1 MPNINAVL
9 NEQIRRLSRRE
20 IRGNTKLL
28 KRATSHYRRDIAAL
42 KRQVGQLTRL
52 VSKLQKAMP
61 SPDPSPAPEV
71 IQKARL
77 RIDGLKA
84 HRARLGLSAKEY
96 GKLMGVSGLTI
107 YNWEAGKSKPRR
119 SQLGR
124 IISVR
129 GIGKREAAQRLGH
142 LTGEVKPSTAPQ
154 SSNLGAPKR
163 RKYSHTAE
171 EMVLRLLKSGKPL
184 SRSDL
189 NSAWE
194 KEGRPGT
201 ADVILGLLV
210 KKGKIQRTKSEG
222 QTKSNYRLR

>member
-9 NEQIRRLSRRE
+9 NEQIRRLARRE
-20 IRGNTKLL
+20 IRGNTAVI

-61 SPDPSPAPEV
+61 TPDPSPAPEV
-71 IQKARL
+71 VQKARL

-84 HRARLGLSAKEY
+84 HRARLGLSAKDY

-129 GIGKREAAQRLGH
+129 GIGKREAAQRLAH
-142 LTGEVKPSTAPQ
+142 VVGETKATATPQEKPIAS
-154 SSNLGAPKR
+154 KR
-163 RKYSHTAE
+163 KKYRYTAE
-171 EMVLRLLKSGKPL
+171 EMVIKLLKSGRPL
-184 SRSDL
+184 SRRDV

-201 ADVILGLLV
+201 ADVLLGRLV
-210 KKGKIQRTKSEG
+210 KTGKIKRMKSAG
-222 QTKSNYRLR
+222 QTKSSYQLK